1 MRHQEAA
8 AGVPAPLPSPLLSPS
23 PPSPSRAAGRLR
35 HADLRLNQIRSL
47 SAHAYK
53 HGKTEELLLD
63 CNALTSLHG
72 VQTLTNLVTLSCSSN
87 AELRDATAAFALTRL
102 RSLTLRDNG
111 EMDERALC
119 DASSA
124 CALPASLTHL
134 DLSNNRMADLRNLL
148 AAFSGRCPALRTLWL
163 CDNPL
168 EGETTRSL
176 VCIRMSAY
184 PAHVCHDARVFVP
197 SRSRDWPRR
206 AQRDGGY
213 MGV

>member
-1 MRHQEAA
+1 MRHPEAA
-8 AGVPAPLPSPLLSPS
+8 AGVPTPLPSPLLCGLSPS
-23 PPSPSRAAGRLR
+23 LPSRAAGRLR

-119 DASSA
+119 DATSA

-134 DLSNNRMADLRNLL
+134 DLSHNRMADLRNLL

-176 VCIRMSAY
+176 LCIRIQLY
-184 PAHVCHDARVFVP
+184 PARTH
-197 SRSRDWPRR
+197 
-206 AQRDGGY
+206 
-213 MGV
+213 